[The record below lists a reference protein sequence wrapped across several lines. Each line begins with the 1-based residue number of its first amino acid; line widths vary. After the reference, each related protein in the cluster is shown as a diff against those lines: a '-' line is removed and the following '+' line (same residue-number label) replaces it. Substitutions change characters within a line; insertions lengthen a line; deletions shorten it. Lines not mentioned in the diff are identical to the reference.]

1 MEDKIKIAAKLY
13 ECRDTA
19 KSLAK
24 IQKENYKEMLAPYTH
39 IIKQVMEANKLEE
52 LPALLQISKTHTYQ
66 DSGMAQLLFMAAT
79 VELIEPSNV

>member
-1 MEDKIKIAAKLY
+1 MQEDKIKIAAKLY

-24 IQKENYKEMLAPYTH
+24 IKKANYKEMLEPYTH
-39 IIKQVMEANKLEE
+39 IIKQVMAANTLEE
-52 LPALLQISKTHTYQ
+52 LPALLKISKTHTYQ

-79 VELIEPSNV
+79 VELIEPSI